1 MTKNIFITGGTSGIG
16 KATAALAA
24 SHGHRV
30 FITGR
35 DEAKTKALVEELNLT
50 GFAVTD
56 VIDTNGVTMAVSK
69 AVETLGGLDVVL
81 NNAGL
86 GIFDPLEE
94 AKLEDWHYMVDVN
107 IKGLLSVVHATLPH
121 LVHSN
126 GQMINLG
133 SIASHFVFPNS
144 GVYCATKH
152 AVFAISES
160 LRTELSKKIRVTTI
174 SPGSVNTPF
183 VEQTKNE
190 DLLQN
195 LRPSFAAGMPVE
207 WIAEQ
212 IVHAIEVPK
221 GVNVSEIIMRPFNP

>member
-35 DEAKTKALVEELNLT
+35 DEAKTKALVEELKLS
-50 GFAVTD
+50 GYAITD
-56 VIDTNGVTMAVSK
+56 VINTTGVNNAVAK

-107 IKGLLSVVHATLPH
+107 VKGLLSVVHTTLPH
-121 LVHSN
+121 LIKSN

>member
-1 MTKNIFITGGTSGIG
+1 MTKNVFITGGTSGIG

-35 DEAKTKALVEELNLT
+35 DEAKTKTTVQELNLA
-50 GFAVTD
+50 GYFITD
-56 VIDTNGVTMAVSK
+56 VTSVTGVQQAV
-69 AVETLGGLDVVL
+69 AEAMNVLGSIDVVL

-94 AKLEDWHYMVDVN
+94 AKLEDWLYMVDVN
-107 IKGLLSVVHATLPH
+107 VKGLLTVVHATLPH
-121 LVHSN
+121 LVASN

-183 VEQTKNE
+183 VEQTKNDE
-190 DLLQN
+190 LLQN

-207 WIAEQ
+207 WVAEQ
-212 IVHAIEVPK
+212 IVHAMEVPK

>member
-35 DEAKTKALVEELNLT
+35 DEAKTKALVEELNLS
-50 GFAVTD
+50 GYAITD
-56 VIDTNGVTMAVSK
+56 VIDTTGVNNAVAK

-107 IKGLLSVVHATLPH
+107 VKGLLSVVHTTLPH
-121 LVHSN
+121 LIKSN